1 MRSRQFTGLAIAAL
15 VPAFAACGETDSHPN
30 KERPAAAI
38 NVTAAIIDGRVQV
51 SPREFGAGPIRLVI
65 TNQSGREQAVTF
77 RTAGREAGI
86 TRSTAPIRPDGT
98 ATLEVDDIDEG
109 SYEVRTED
117 EAIKPATVVAG
128 AARPSAQD
136 QLLQP

>member
-1 MRSRQFTGLAIAAL
+1 MRSRRFTGFAIATL
-15 VPAFAACGETDSHPN
+15 VPVLAACGETEDHPN
-30 KERPAAAI
+30 KDRPPAAI

-51 SPREFGAGPIRLVI
+51 SPDTFGAGPIRLVI
-65 TNQSGREQAVTF
+65 TNQSGKEQAVTF
-77 RTAGREAGI
+77 RTAGRESGI

-117 EAIKPATVVAG
+117 ADIRPATVVAG
-128 AARPSAQD
+128 SARPSAQD

>member
-1 MRSRQFTGLAIAAL
+1 MRSRQFTVWAIAAA

-30 KERPAAAI
+30 KDRPAATI

-51 SPREFGAGPIRLVI
+51 SPRKFGAGPIRLLI

-77 RTAGREAGI
+77 RTAGRQAGI

-109 SYEVRTED
+109 AYEVRTED
-117 EAIKPATVVAG
+117 AGIKPATVVAG
-128 AARPSAQD
+128 TARPSAQD

>member
-1 MRSRQFTGLAIAAL
+1 MRSRHFTGLAIAAL
-15 VPAFAACGETDSHPN
+15 VPVLAACGETEDHPN
-30 KERPAAAI
+30 KNRPAAAI
-38 NVTAAIIDGRVQV
+38 NVTAAIIDGRVAV
-51 SPREFGAGPIRLVI
+51 SPDEFGAGPIRLVI
-65 TNQSGREQAVTF
+65 TNQSGREQALTF
-77 RTAGREAGI
+77 RTAGSEAGI

-98 ATLEVDDIDEG
+98 ATLEVDGISEG

-117 EAIKPATVVAG
+117 AAIKPATVTAG

>member
-1 MRSRQFTGLAIAAL
+1 MRSRQFTVWAIAAL
-15 VPAFAACGETDSHPN
+15 VPGLAACGETESHPN
-30 KERPAAAI
+30 KDRPAAAI

-51 SPREFGAGPIRLVI
+51 SPRTFGAGPIRLVI

-77 RTAGREAGI
+77 RTAGRESGI

-117 EAIKPATVVAG
+117 ADIKPATVVAG
-128 AARPSAQD
+128 TARPSAQD